1 MTSFASSTPESEAKK
16 KRDRETV
23 AGGGGRFDE
32 GVRAVL
38 VAWIS
43 QATGEETKKAQGDGE
58 TLGSLLGLAG
68 PLDPGAIE

>member
-1 MTSFASSTPESEAKK
+1 M
-16 KRDRETV
+16 